1 MENTARL
8 FTCARC
14 RAQVLICS
22 RCDRGNSYC
31 GPACS
36 KQARRASLRA
46 AGRRYQRTRRGRFT
60 HAERQR
66 RYHRRLNKVTH
77 QGSVPSAPC
86 DSLRRESRTAPQHS
100 LRSPPTRVPGP
111 RCHFCRRPCSAFV
124 RLDFLHSSAPRR
136 FSSSNG

>member
-8 FTCARC
+8 FTCAGC
-14 RAQVLICS
+14 RAQVLICR
-22 RCDRGNSYC
+22 RCDRGNIYC

-36 KQARRASLRA
+36 QQARRASLRA
-46 AGRRYQRTRRGRFT
+46 AGQRYQRSRRGRFT

-66 RYHRRLNKVTH
+66 RYRRRLNKVTH
-77 QGSVPSAPC
+77 QGSAPGVPH
-86 DSLRRESRTAPQHS
+86 DSLRPESRTALQHS
-100 LRSPPTRVPGP
+100 LRCPPIRAPGP
-111 RCHFCRRPCSAFV
+111 CCHFCRRPCSPFV